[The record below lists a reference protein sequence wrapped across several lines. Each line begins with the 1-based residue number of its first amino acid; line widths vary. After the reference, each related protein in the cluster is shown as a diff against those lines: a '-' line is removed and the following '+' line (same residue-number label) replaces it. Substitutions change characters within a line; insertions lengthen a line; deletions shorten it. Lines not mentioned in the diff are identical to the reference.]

1 MAMKKKSKAKKM
13 MGKAWRSDEI
23 KKLREAYKTRP
34 ASKIAKEMRR
44 SLASVRGKI
53 SALKLRK
60 GPSRKAKAG
69 KKRGRC

>member
-1 MAMKKKSKAKKM
+1 MAMKKKAKKM
-13 MGKAWRSDEI
+13 MGKAWRADEI
-23 KKLREAYKTRP
+23 KKLREAYKSRP

-60 GPSRKAKAG
+60 GARRAKAG
-69 KKRGRC
+69 KKRGRR